1 MFFSVLQNFYKLI
14 ILACAKKSKS
24 LLTVH
29 SIIIY
34 TYTKLCKMTIACALA
49 NSSALVWTK
58 TKDFRQL
65 LEISKA
71 CLLNIL
77 FHFKCIWQTHLSTSS
92 VSFLSFQ
99 GDPIICPYLETN
111 NQTQI
116 VFGELYFTIIS
127 LIELASGLGLAIL
140 GDINPCSLV
149 QWMIFY
155 L

>member
-1 MFFSVLQNFYKLI
+1 MLKSQNIYWLFTQLQ
-14 ILACAKKSKS
+14 
-24 LLTVH
+24 
-29 SIIIY
+29 SI
-34 TYTKLCKMTIACALA
+34 YTKLCKMTIACALA

-111 NQTQI
+111 IQTQI

-140 GDINPCSLV
+140 GDIHPCSLV
-149 QWMIFY
+149 QLYYQWGALSY
-155 L
+155 